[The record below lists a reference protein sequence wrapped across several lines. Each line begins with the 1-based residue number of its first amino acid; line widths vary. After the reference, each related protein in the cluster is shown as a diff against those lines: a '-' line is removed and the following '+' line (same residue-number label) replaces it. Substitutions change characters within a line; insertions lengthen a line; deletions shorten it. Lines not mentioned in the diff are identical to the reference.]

1 MEKSVL
7 GLYERSE
14 EVIWMDKIE
23 EKTLDIFKVESVD
36 VDA

>member
-23 EKTLDIFKVESVD
+23 DKTLDIFKVESVD

>member
-7 GLYERSE
+7 GLHERSE